1 MKKKS
6 LSSFLPSNL
15 QHFSWSMQ
23 KWWWTN
29 CKSRAESAADQDS
42 HELPRNGNKM
52 SITEIP
58 RQQMLMLLP
67 TLQIWISRHFPN
79 IVYPLISWIDYQAN
93 TQVFWYFDLK
103 DDKIKQSLF
112 IGCLVFDKIFMKHS
126 SFMLPKHK
134 NQCKISWK
142 HSFLKIGKQ
151 LQTFS

>member
-1 MKKKS
+1 MKEKS

-67 TLQIWISRHFPN
+67 ILQIWISTHFPN
-79 IVYPLISWIDYQAN
+79 IVYHLIFIISSIDY
-93 TQVFWYFDLK
+93 TRDSRRMSYEPIKTWVSPYIYPHRSWWYVCNR
-103 DDKIKQSLF
+103 Q
-112 IGCLVFDKIFMKHS
+112 
-126 SFMLPKHK
+126 
-134 NQCKISWK
+134 
-142 HSFLKIGKQ
+142 KIGITDQ
-151 LQTFS
+151 NIVNF